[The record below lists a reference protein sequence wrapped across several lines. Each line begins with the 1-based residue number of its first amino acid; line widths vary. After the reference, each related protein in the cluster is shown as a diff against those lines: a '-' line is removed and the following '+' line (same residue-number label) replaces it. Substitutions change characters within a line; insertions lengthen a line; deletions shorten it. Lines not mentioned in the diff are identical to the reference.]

1 MFWLK
6 KVVSF
11 WLMPLPLCV
20 ALLVIGLIFLV
31 FTRRRAAGVWLVC
44 VATLILLILSSN
56 IASTLL
62 THPLEARYAAIP
74 EVTPGQALPASIAGC
89 TYIAV
94 LGSGHSDLAGVS
106 ATGELSTA
114 GLARIVEGVRLMR
127 VLPNSKL
134 IVSGPGRPYGRT
146 HASVLASAALSLGAD
161 EKRLILLET
170 AKDTEEEAV
179 AVAAI
184 ATGAKTAV
192 VTSAWHMPRA
202 AALFRNAGVN
212 FVPCPADFAA
222 RSDGRYRWSDV
233 RIDSESL
240 ERSTLGV
247 HEDLGLLWLR
257 LRGIH

>member
-20 ALLVIGLIFLV
+20 ALLVLGLVLV
-31 FTRRRAAGVWLVC
+31 VLARRRAAGLSMI
-44 VATLILLILSSN
+44 AFSTLILLLLSSN
-56 IASTLL
+56 IVSTWL
-62 THPLEARYAAIP
+62 THPLEARFEPIP
-74 EVTPGQALPASIAGC
+74 ELNPGQPLPASIEGC
-89 TYIAV
+89 AYIAV
-94 LGSGHSDLAGVS
+94 LGSGHSDIPGVS
-106 ATGELSTA
+106 ATGALSTA
-114 GLARIVEGVRLMR
+114 GLGRIVEGVRLMR
-127 VLPNSKL
+127 ALPNSKL

-146 HASVLASAALSLGAD
+146 HASVLASAAMSLGAD

-170 AKDTEEEAV
+170 AKDTEEEAI

-184 ATGAKTAV
+184 TSGAKTAL

-202 AALFRNAGVN
+202 VALFKAAGVN
-212 FVPCPADFAA
+212 FVACPADFAA
-222 RSDGRYRWSDV
+222 RSDGRIRWSDV

-247 HEDLGLLWLR
+247 HEDLGLLWLS
-257 LRGIH
+257 LRGVH